1 VRNGNNSL
9 IWYFNAKYNPSLTC
23 ISVDDETANHAAWQ
37 VNPGVAFSNDCM
49 PNLPPVAL
57 CQNVTVDADQN
68 CEAIVTASQVNNNS
82 YDPDGDP
89 ITLSLDPL
97 GPYQLGE
104 TTVTLTVLDD
114 NGASDQCTAIIT
126 VVDGTPPVITTIA
139 NPITLW
145 PPDHKYASFS
155 LSDFV
160 LSVSDNC
167 SSLLMDDVVMSKV
180 TSDEPVDANGDGDGN
195 TTDDIIISNDC
206 KSIQVRKERQGSGNG
221 RVYTVYLDLDDGNGN
236 TASTT
241 CQVQVPHTNGE
252 TAIDDGAV
260 YEVLGDCGN

>member
-1 VRNGNNSL
+1 MDLASV
-9 IWYFNAKYNPSLTC
+9 AKILSEQP
-23 ISVDDETANHAAWQ
+23 AWQ
-37 VNPGVAFSNDCM
+37 VDPGVAFGC
-49 PNLPPVAL
+49 NLPPVAL
-57 CQNVTVDADQN
+57 CQNVTVNAN
-68 CEAIVTASQVNNNS
+68 ESCEGLVTAEQVNNNS
-82 YDPDGDP
+82 SDPDGDP

-104 TTVTLTVLDD
+104 TTVSLTVVDD
-114 NGASDQCTAIIT
+114 KGESDECTAIIT

-145 PPDHKYASFS
+145 PPNHKYASFG

-167 SSLLMDDVVMSKV
+167 SILLMDDDVVVSKV
-180 TSDEPVDANGDGDGN
+180 TSDEPEDANGGGDGN

-221 RVYTVYLDLDDGNGN
+221 RVYTVYLELDDGNGN

-260 YEVLGDCGN
+260 YEVLGACGN